1 MNKWTNR
8 HWVKHGT
15 IYLNIKDICTAIA
28 CVWRRSKAEKLRP
41 YIYTTEKTLLGQT
54 VTCTYSYLLNYVSI
68 RHRVCQ
74 QGILIKKMNFKLW
87 NSIHI
92 KQLFIDIYQT

>member
-68 RHRVCQ
+68 RHIVNKVYWLRKWISSCETV
-74 QGILIKKMNFKLW
+74 
-87 NSIHI
+87 
-92 KQLFIDIYQT
+92 YT